1 MVDSRYAVDKMIIQT
16 TELIIFITPL
26 ENGKSYKRGKHRF
39 PRQIHKFLSFKSP
52 KFQGCRALHRLVA
65 FNPGLIVESSGMF

>member
-1 MVDSRYAVDKMIIQT
+1 MTDSRYSVDKMIIQT

-26 ENGKSYKRGKHRF
+26 ENGKSYKRGKK
-39 PRQIHKFLSFKSP
+39 PNPQISKFQMP

-65 FNPGLIVESSGMF
+65 FNPGLLVESSGMF